1 MNYEVEQKRHWRYWV
16 WKRIADNCGVHP
28 SFATVLF
35 LSGPSPSDLQAA
47 KKYGFKLRNIVAV
60 DMNAECVE
68 AARKAGCTAIQ
79 GSLHEVV
86 TKWNDGQ
93 IHGVVADYCFGLT
106 LHNIIDS
113 YQIASRVNAC
123 AFNFQRGRECDEESR
138 KLRDYFNCKNRAEL
152 MRIMLLV
159 ISRAVVFMSDRH
171 GIASEKHDRFWD
183 DVISPDKQY
192 SLAAKHRHL
201 LLELRRLTFSAC
213 FWQMAAEYWIEA
225 DEVKEFIADHPAF
238 SQMQICSYRSNK
250 VVMDSLVGA
259 MGRKVAAKSDIA
271 EFRVK
276 ALVDR
281 RLAATKAIRTMNGA
295 VRFASPSN

>member
-16 WKRIADNCGVHP
+16 WKRIAENCGVHP

-47 KKYGFKLRNIVAV
+47 TKYGFKLRNIVAV

-106 LHNIIDS
+106 LHNMIDS
-113 YQIASRVNAC
+113 YQIASRANAC
-123 AFNFQRGRECDEESR
+123 AFNFQRGRECDVESK

-159 ISRAVVFMSDRH
+159 ISRAVMFMHDRH
-171 GIASEKHDRFWD
+171 GYPSEKGDRFWD

-192 SLAAKHRHL
+192 SLDAKHRHL
-201 LLELRRLTFSAC
+201 LLELRRLNFNAC
-213 FWQMAAEYWIEA
+213 FWQMATEYWIESH
-225 DEVKEFIADHPAF
+225 EVKEFIADHQTF
-238 SQMQICSYRSNK
+238 SAMQICSYRSNK

-259 MGRKVAAKSDIA
+259 MGQRVAAKSCMEEMRNKSA
-271 EFRVK
+271 
-276 ALVDR
+276 VDR
-281 RLAATKAIRTMNGA
+281 RLAAVKAIRTMNGA
-295 VRFASPSN
+295 IKMHAANN